1 MKKEKG
7 MKRNLLASLLVL
19 ALGLS
24 AWPAVTGA
32 ASGDPSTYI
41 VVFYENQDP
50 EAAARGLQQQYGIKL
65 GGIYRHAL
73 KGAVIHASA
82 SQVPEIE
89 KDYRVRL
96 VEQNRVYS
104 IAAQE
109 IPTGIRRAYADMNPN
124 LSIGGGDNLRVDSD
138 VAVIDTGIDF
148 DHPDL
153 NLAMA
158 IDCTWSGP
166 NEGTCAGT
174 RDDGHGHGT
183 HVAGTIGA
191 LDNDLGVVGV
201 APGVRLWAVKVLT
214 NYGTGT
220 TAQVVAGIDW
230 VAGHAGEIEVA
241 NMSLGGVGESDVM
254 DTAIEGAVGAGV
266 TFVLAAGN
274 RAMDVD
280 NYHPAGQPDAIT
292 VSALADFDG
301 LPGGLGTPTC
311 REDIDDT
318 RAYFSNF
325 GAGVDVAAPGVCIY
339 STYLDGGYATMSG
352 TSMAAPHVS
361 GAAALLASTGGYTP
375 AGIKEILA
383 CTGDLCAGNYDWVD
397 DSLDGFQE
405 PLLDLGSV
413 TLIDPR
419 MIPSVSPIQFTDV
432 AGYTDRGWQ
441 QTDLRWTGTVS
452 SLPTDVYRDG
462 AFVDSVA
469 AGETAHTDDVGEKG
483 GGMHFYWVCQTGV
496 WTTCSNVVVVD
507 TY

>member
-1 MKKEKG
+1 

-19 ALGLS
+19 SLGLS
-24 AWPAVTGA
+24 ALPVVAGA

-41 VVFYENQDP
+41 VVFHEKQDP
-50 EAAARGLQQQYGIKL
+50 EAAARDLQQQYGIKL
-65 GGIYRHAL
+65 GGVYQHAL
-73 KGAVIHASA
+73 KGAVIHASV
-82 SQVPEIE
+82 SQVAEIE

-96 VEQNRVYS
+96 VEPNRVYS
-104 IAAQE
+104 IATQE
-109 IPTGIRRAYADMNPN
+109 IPTGIQRVYAGANPN
-124 LSIGGGDNLRVDSD
+124 LSIGHGDDLRVDAD
-138 VAVIDTGIDF
+138 VAVIDTGIDL

-191 LDNDLGVVGV
+191 LDNDFGVVGV

-220 TAQVVAGIDW
+220 TAQVIAGIDW
-230 VAGHAGEIEVA
+230 IAKYAGEIEVA
-241 NMSLGGVGESDVM
+241 NMSLGGVGESEAM
-254 DTAIEGAVGAGV
+254 DKAIEGAVGAGV

-301 LPGGLGTPTC
+301 LPGGLELAHACAPA
-311 REDIDDT
+311 EVDDT
-318 RAYFSNF
+318 LADFTNF
-325 GAGVDVAAPGVCIY
+325 GMGVDLAAPGVCIY

-361 GAAALLASTGGYTP
+361 GAAAILASTGEYSP
-375 AGIKEILA
+375 AEIKSTLA
-383 CTGDLCAGNYDWVD
+383 AVGNLAYESDEWR
-397 DSLDGFQE
+397 DGEQE
-405 PLLDLGSV
+405 PLLDLSTV
-413 TLIDPR
+413 TVFAPR
-419 MIPSVSPIQFTDV
+419 MIPGEPAITLE
-432 AGYTDRGWQ
+432 ARGYTDRGWQ
-441 QTDLRWTGTVS
+441 QTDLSWSGTVS
-452 SLPTDVYRDG
+452 SLPTDLYRDG
-462 AFVDSVA
+462 AFVGSVA
-469 AGETAHTDDVGEKG
+469 AGETEYTDDVREKG
-483 GGMHFYWVCQTGV
+483 GGMHFYWVCQTDV

>member
-1 MKKEKG
+1 MKS
-7 MKRNLLASLLVL
+7 NLLASLLVL

-24 AWPAVTGA
+24 AWPVATGA
-32 ASGDPSTYI
+32 ASGDSNTYI
-41 VVFYENQDP
+41 VVFHENQDP

-82 SQVPEIE
+82 SQVVEIE

-104 IAAQE
+104 IATQE
-109 IPTGIRRAYADMNPN
+109 IPTGIQRVHAGANPN
-124 LSIGGGDNLRVDSD
+124 LSIGDGDDLRVDSD

-153 NLAMA
+153 NLVMA

-191 LDNDLGVVGV
+191 LDNDFGVVGV

-220 TAQVVAGIDW
+220 TAQVIAGIDW
-230 VAGHAGEIEVA
+230 VAEYSGQIEVA
-241 NMSLGGVGESDVM
+241 NMSLGGVGESDAM
-254 DTAIEGAVGAGV
+254 ELAIAGAVEAGV

-301 LPGGLGTPTC
+301 LPGGLGAPTC
-311 REDIDDT
+311 RDDIDDT
-318 RAYFSNF
+318 LAYFSNY
-325 GAGVDVAAPGVCIY
+325 GAGVDVTAPGMCVY
-339 STYLDGGYATMSG
+339 STYMDGGYATLSG

-361 GAAALLASTGGYTP
+361 GAAAILASTGEYAP
-375 AGIKEILA
+375 AEIKEILTCNGA
-383 CTGDLCAGNYDWVD
+383 LCAGNYEWVD
-397 DSLDGFQE
+397 DSPDGILE

-419 MIPSVSPIQFTDV
+419 MIPSVSPIQFTQV

-441 QTDLRWTGTVS
+441 QTDLTWTGTD
-452 SLPTDVYRDG
+452 LDLNTIIYRDG
-462 AFVDSVA
+462 DDVGIAQ
-469 AGETAHTDDVGEKG
+469 AGVTAYTDDVGEKG

-496 WTTCSNVVVVD
+496 WTTCSEVAVVD

>member
-1 MKKEKG
+1 
-7 MKRNLLASLLVL
+7 MKRHLLASLLVL
-19 ALGLS
+19 ALSLS

-41 VVFYENQDP
+41 VVFHENQIP

-82 SQVPEIE
+82 SQVAEIE
-89 KDYRVRL
+89 NDYRVRL
-96 VEQNRVYS
+96 VEQNRTYS

-109 IPTGIRRAYADMNPN
+109 IPTGVRRVFADMNSN
-124 LSIGGGDNLRVDSD
+124 LSIGDGDDLRVDAD

-191 LDNDLGVVGV
+191 LDNDFGVVGV

-230 VAGHAGEIEVA
+230 VAEHAGEIEVA
-241 NMSLGGVGESDVM
+241 NMSLGGVGESEAM
-254 DTAIEGAVGAGV
+254 DTAIAGAVAEGV

-301 LPGGLGTPTC
+301 LPGGVGTPTC

-318 RAYFSNF
+318 LAYFSNF
-325 GAGVDVAAPGVCIY
+325 GEGVDVTAPGACIY

-352 TSMAAPHVS
+352 TSMAAPHIS
-361 GAAALLASTGGYTP
+361 GAAALLASTGEYTP
-375 AGIKEILA
+375 AEIKEILA
-383 CTGDLCAGNYDWVD
+383 CTGDLCAGNYDWID

-405 PLLDLGSV
+405 PVLDLGSAA
-413 TLIDPR
+413 LIDPR
-419 MIPSVSPIQFTDV
+419 MVPSQPSTTLE
-432 AGYTDRGWQ
+432 ALGYTDRGWQ
-441 QTDLRWTGTVS
+441 QTDLSWTGTVS

-462 AFVDSVA
+462 AFVGSVA
-469 AGETAHTDDVGEKG
+469 AGETEYTDDVREKG
-483 GGMHFYWVCQTGV
+483 GGMHFYWVCQTDV